1 MSKISIPPKKIVA
14 YIKKKFEYRERRQ
27 GEEFIICNPLN
38 GDTGY
43 HFNINPEKG
52 VCHDWRDDSWAG
64 KPNPKTGKRSCNIIR
79 FVSLYEKCS
88 TAEAIKILLDG
99 AEAEYT
105 ENKKEFVEY
114 ELTLPENKKL
124 VDYQNE
130 ELAQMLIKWLGRRSY
145 TVDDIDKN
153 DLRFL
158 GTEVIWPYY
167 EFETVVYWQSRSY
180 LNKRFSFPNPNITNS
195 KGETIGKVAASKGQ
209 FLYGFD
215 DIEMNGYIIITE
227 AIFDKHTLGEQ
238 TLASGGAALTP
249 DQLIKIRILNPK
261 KGIILA
267 PDSDAA
273 GIKSIIQN
281 YHLLASLNF
290 PIFYSIPP
298 ASEADKTDWN
308 ELYEKHG
315 HTKSQIRN
323 IFEKNIKKISITEII
338 KLSELISSKKR
349 IRS

>member
-1 MSKISIPPKKIVA
+1 
-14 YIKKKFEYRERRQ
+14 
-27 GEEFIICNPLN
+27 
-38 GDTGY
+38 
-43 HFNINPEKG
+43 
-52 VCHDWRDDSWAG
+52 
-64 KPNPKTGKRSCNIIR
+64 
-79 FVSLYEKCS
+79 
-88 TAEAIKILLDG
+88 
-99 AEAEYT
+99 
-105 ENKKEFVEY
+105 
-114 ELTLPENKKL
+114 
-124 VDYQNE
+124 
-130 ELAQMLIKWLGRRSY
+130 
-145 TVDDIDKN
+145 
-153 DLRFL
+153 
-158 GTEVIWPYY
+158 
-167 EFETVVYWQSRSY
+167 
-180 LNKRFSFPNPNITNS
+180 
-195 KGETIGKVAASKGQ
+195 
-209 FLYGFD
+209 
-215 DIEMNGYIIITE
+215 MNGYIIITE

-323 IFEKNIKKISITEII
+323 IFEKNIKKISISEII